1 MANCIHFPAK
11 RFHTAGPQK
20 TLFIPGPLLHV
31 GLNEIVVFDSY
42 GGEQVWSDLENLGE
56 KSHPGCPVH
65 RQTKSWGS
73 SGVEARAVNG
83 KRGKR

>member
-42 GGEQVWSDLENLGE
+42 GGEQVWLDLENQKLDLPQVARFTDRPSLGDPVE
-56 KSHPGCPVH
+56 SKPG
-65 RQTKSWGS
+65 Q
-73 SGVEARAVNG
+73 
-83 KRGKR
+83 